1 MENSLLSRLNMQ
13 VKIIIINIEFPSSFS
28 FLFFFMN
35 QLTVSP
41 QLEAKALNILNA
53 KNPLDLTDFSPVDY
67 FNKLFP
73 NGTLFQTKN
82 A

>member
-1 MENSLLSRLNMQ
+1 
-13 VKIIIINIEFPSSFS
+13 
-28 FLFFFMN
+28 MN

-41 QLEAKALNILNA
+41 QLEAKALSILNA

-73 NGTLFQTKN
+73 NGTLFKRKMHKIEL
-82 A
+82 